1 MQKMS
6 PSVDDIKIIL
16 YHHLWEIKFC
26 SSFAG
31 ILLRFLRGRQYFYT
45 RTSFLFAPPFYSFY
59 LFQKYI
65 KTQENPPTWNKLIR
79 FLLRKLHN
87 TSFSFRYIFA
97 SYHLLFSILSGYG
110 AMFMHLSRKSDSKK
124 LFGILRTSEYSVTS
138 INCSSVT

>member
-1 MQKMS
+1 MHMKHAKNES
-6 PSVDDIKIIL
+6 KCWRYKNYIV
-16 YHHLWEIKFC
+16 
-26 SSFAG
+26 SSFVRDK
-31 ILLRFLRGRQYFYT
+31 ILFIFCWNSARFLRGRQYFYT

-79 FLLRKLHN
+79 FLLRKLHY

-124 LFGILRTSEYSVTS
+124 LFGILITWE
-138 INCSSVT
+138 